1 MKPALALALAA
12 GLALDG
18 SASAVDVY
26 KWRDAKGVVH
36 YGDRPASGVS
46 ASTLSVPDDAL
57 SPEDEQAAGE
67 RLAQARARLAE
78 QAAND
83 VPVAAAAPRRQK
95 VVSPDCAEA
104 WQRFDYAQSC
114 FASHRAANGRGV
126 SPAGLAVCRPMPQPT
141 CAR

>member
-1 MKPALALALAA
+1 MKPVLALALAA

-26 KWRDAKGVVH
+26 KWKDAKGVVH
-36 YGDRPASGVS
+36 YGDRPASGAA

-57 SPEDEQAAGE
+57 SPEDEQVAGE

-78 QAAND
+78 QAATD
-83 VPVAAAAPRRQK
+83 VPVAVAAPRRQQ
-95 VVSPDCAEA
+95 VVSSGCAEA
-104 WQRFDYAQSC
+104 WGRFDDAQSC
-114 FASHRAANGRGV
+114 FASHRAANGKGV
-126 SPAGLAVCRPMPQPT
+126 SPAGLAACRPMPQPT